1 MTENNGPLSGIT
13 VIDLT
18 RILAGPFCTQLLGDL
33 GANVIKIER
42 PGSGDDTRRFGPPYL
57 HDEAGTNTGESA
69 YFMSCNR
76 NKRSVAIDISSS
88 GGQVLLRRLIE
99 KADVLIENFK
109 VGNLARYGLGYDDL
123 KKDCPGLVYCSVT
136 GFGQTGPYA
145 DRPGYDP
152 LIQAMGGVMSV
163 TGTPDGAPQKVGV
176 PIADL
181 MTGMYASVA
190 ITSALRSR
198 ELTKK
203 GQYIDVSMLDTHVA
217 SLSNQAMNYLVS
229 GKNPER
235 LGNGHPNI
243 VPYQTFETADGHV
256 ILTVGNDQQFQRFCE
271 FANAPD
277 LPQDIRFATN
287 ADRVVNRDAL
297 IEIMVPL
304 LAAKPSDHWLEGME
318 KLKIGCGPINNI
330 DAVFSDPQVNDRDM
344 VIKMPHA
351 ALNGASVALVA
362 NPLRLSETAV
372 SYRHP
377 PPLLGEH
384 TDEVLSEI
392 LGADEAEQK
401 SLREAG
407 VI

>member
-57 HDEAGTNTGESA
+57 HDEAGSNTGESA

-88 GGQVLLRRLIE
+88 EGQVLLRRLIK

-163 TGTPDGAPQKVGV
+163 TGNPDGAPQKVGV

-277 LPQDIRFATN
+277 LPQDIRFDTN
-287 ADRVVNRDAL
+287 ANRVVNRDAL

-392 LGADEAEQK
+392 LGTDEAEQK

>member
-57 HDEAGTNTGESA
+57 HDEAGSNTGESA

-88 GGQVLLRRLIE
+88 EGQVLLRRLIK

-163 TGTPDGAPQKVGV
+163 TGNPDGAPQKVGV

-287 ADRVVNRDAL
+287 ANRVVNRDAL

-392 LGADEAEQK
+392 LGTDEAEQK

>member
-1 MTENNGPLSGIT
+1 
-13 VIDLT
+13 
-18 RILAGPFCTQLLGDL
+18 
-33 GANVIKIER
+33 
-42 PGSGDDTRRFGPPYL
+42 
-57 HDEAGTNTGESA
+57 
-69 YFMSCNR
+69 
-76 NKRSVAIDISSS
+76 
-88 GGQVLLRRLIE
+88 
-99 KADVLIENFK
+99 
-109 VGNLARYGLGYDDL
+109 
-123 KKDCPGLVYCSVT
+123 
-136 GFGQTGPYA
+136 
-145 DRPGYDP
+145 
-152 LIQAMGGVMSV
+152 MSV
-163 TGTPDGAPQKVGV
+163 TGNPDGAPQKVGV

-217 SLSNQAMNYLVS
+217 WLSNQAMNYLVS

-277 LPQDIRFATN
+277 LSQDIRFATN

-297 IEIMVPL
+297 LEIMVPL

-344 VIKMPHA
+344 VIKMPHT

-362 NPLRLSETAV
+362 NPLRLSATAV

>member
-1 MTENNGPLSGIT
+1 
-13 VIDLT
+13 
-18 RILAGPFCTQLLGDL
+18 
-33 GANVIKIER
+33 
-42 PGSGDDTRRFGPPYL
+42 
-57 HDEAGTNTGESA
+57 
-69 YFMSCNR
+69 MSCNR
-76 NKRSVAIDISSS
+76 NKRSVSIDISSS
-88 GGQVLLRRLIE
+88 EGQVLLRRLIE
-99 KADVLIENFK
+99 KADVLVENFK

-163 TGTPDGAPQKVGV
+163 TGEIDGAPQKVGV

-181 MTGMYASVA
+181 MSGMYASVA

-217 SLSNQAMNYLVS
+217 WLSNQAMNYLVS

-243 VPYQTFETADGHV
+243 VPYQTFKTADGHV
-256 ILTVGNDQQFQRFCE
+256 ILTIGNDQQFERFCK
-271 FANAPD
+271 FADAPD
-277 LPQDIRFATN
+277 LLQDTRFTTN

-330 DAVFSDPQVNDRDM
+330 DGVFSDPQVNDRDM
-344 VIKMPHA
+344 VIKMPHT
-351 ALNGASVALVA
+351 ALNGASVPLVG
-362 NPLRLSETAV
+362 NPLRFSETAV

-384 TDEVLSEI
+384 TDEVLSEV
-392 LGADEAEQK
+392 LGTDEAERKTLQ
-401 SLREAG
+401 EAG

>member
-1 MTENNGPLSGIT
+1 
-13 VIDLT
+13 
-18 RILAGPFCTQLLGDL
+18 
-33 GANVIKIER
+33 
-42 PGSGDDTRRFGPPYL
+42 
-57 HDEAGTNTGESA
+57 
-69 YFMSCNR
+69 
-76 NKRSVAIDISSS
+76 
-88 GGQVLLRRLIE
+88 
-99 KADVLIENFK
+99 
-109 VGNLARYGLGYDDL
+109 
-123 KKDCPGLVYCSVT
+123 
-136 GFGQTGPYA
+136 
-145 DRPGYDP
+145 
-152 LIQAMGGVMSV
+152 
-163 TGTPDGAPQKVGV
+163 
-176 PIADL
+176 
-181 MTGMYASVA
+181 
-190 ITSALRSR
+190 
-198 ELTKK
+198 
-203 GQYIDVSMLDTHVA
+203 MLDTHVA
-217 SLSNQAMNYLVS
+217 WLSNQAMNYLVS

-256 ILTVGNDQQFQRFCE
+256 ILTVGNDQQFERFCE

-277 LPQDIRFATN
+277 LPQDFRFATN

-304 LAAKPSDHWLEGME
+304 LAAKPSDHWLVGME

-344 VIKMPHA
+344 VIKMPHT

>member
-88 GGQVLLRRLIE
+88 EGQVLLRRLIE

-256 ILTVGNDQQFQRFCE
+256 ILTVGNDQQFERFCE
-271 FANAPD
+271 FANAPE

>member
-13 VIDLT
+13 IIDLT

-88 GGQVLLRRLIE
+88 EGQVLLRRLIE

-145 DRPGYDP
+145 ERPGYDP

-163 TGTPDGAPQKVGV
+163 TGDPDGEPQKVGV

-277 LPQDIRFATN
+277 LSQDTRFATN

-344 VIKMPHA
+344 VIKMPHT

-362 NPLRLSETAV
+362 NPLRLSATAV

>member
-57 HDEAGTNTGESA
+57 HDEAGSNTGESA

-88 GGQVLLRRLIE
+88 EGQVLLRRLIE

-163 TGTPDGAPQKVGV
+163 TGNPDGAPQKVGV

-277 LPQDIRFATN
+277 LPQDIRFDTN
-287 ADRVVNRDAL
+287 ANRVVNRDAL

-392 LGADEAEQK
+392 LGTDEAEQK

>member
-57 HDEAGTNTGESA
+57 HDEAGSNTGESA

-88 GGQVLLRRLIE
+88 EGQVLLRRLIE

-163 TGTPDGAPQKVGV
+163 TGNPDGAPQKVGV

-392 LGADEAEQK
+392 LGTDEAEQK